1 MNHPVTMALLLVEE
15 LRKRDVLEDV
25 ILANDIG
32 NLRVCTHCG
41 KLMNEGWTCVDSPYC
56 SDKCLLADNPDLD
69 LDNLAKMTEQEL
81 NASEIFLDSMGRLIV
96 FSNSIRVG
104 VNKKFIPLFVLYVSS
119 AIIVAFLFKYF

>member
-56 SDKCLLADNPDLD
+56 SDKCLLADNPDID

-81 NASEIFLDSMGRLIV
+81 DASEIFWTAWEG
-96 FSNSIRVG
+96 
-104 VNKKFIPLFVLYVSS
+104 
-119 AIIVAFLFKYF
+119 

>member
-1 MNHPVTMALLLVEE
+1 MNHPVTMALLLVGE
-15 LRKRDVLEDV
+15 LRKRDALEDV

-69 LDNLAKMTEQEL
+69 LDNLAKMTEQNWMRL
-81 NASEIFLDSMGRLIV
+81 KSSGQHGKADSLLD
-96 FSNSIRVG
+96 FH
-104 VNKKFIPLFVLYVSS
+104 
-119 AIIVAFLFKYF
+119 